1 MAKPLGP
8 KSTLIREAITANPN
22 SGNTK
27 LAGLINGSDAR
38 KDDKIKVT
46 ANDVAQQRQAMK
58 KAGTAPA
65 AKSAGKKRGRRKG
78 KAKAVAPAARVT
90 APAPKR
96 AAGPV
101 ELIDRLFDFAEE
113 CGGLGQLKRLVDRIA
128 QAERA

>member
-8 KSTLIREAITANPN
+8 KSTLIREAITASPG

-38 KDDKIKVT
+38 KADKIKVT
-46 ANDVAQQRQAMK
+46 ANDVARQRQAMK

-65 AKSAGKKRGRRKG
+65 GKKRG
-78 KAKAVAPAARVT
+78 AKAVAPAARVT

-101 ELIDRLFDFAEE
+101 VLIDRLFDFAEE

-128 QAERA
+128 QAGRA